1 MFDSDPND
9 EYIETMNKL
18 GANITTIGT
27 AEKLYT
33 RLQQNEKSEGL
44 GSVEQEGLPSRLAKG
59 AHIDLA
65 G

>member
-1 MFDSDPND
+1 
-9 EYIETMNKL
+9 MNKL

-33 RLQQNEKSEGL
+33 RLQQNDQSKTVKA
-44 GSVEQEGLPSRLAKG
+44 VELEGLPSRPAKG

-65 G
+65 AG